1 MAHALCMQD
10 NWGYIHTIRICN
22 TSCVSA
28 ATMVSRTRLIVAVY
42 IYCLSYYYKD
52 CVGSTAQRNNRS
64 VIRRKTHKD
73 TVGVV
78 SSFLMVS
85 AEGAYSVG
93 APNSVGSTCNEIWG
107 AEFPEF
113 LHNYELSRRNPAL

>member
-1 MAHALCMQD
+1 MAHALCMPD

-22 TSCVSA
+22 TSCVS
-28 ATMVSRTRLIVAVY
+28 
-42 IYCLSYYYKD
+42 
-52 CVGSTAQRNNRS
+52 VGSTAQRNNRS